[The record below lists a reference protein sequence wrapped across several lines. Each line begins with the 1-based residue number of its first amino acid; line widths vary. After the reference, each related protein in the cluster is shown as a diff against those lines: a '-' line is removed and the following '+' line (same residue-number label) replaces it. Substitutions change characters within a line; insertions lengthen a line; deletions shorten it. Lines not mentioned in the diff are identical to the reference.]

1 MELIL
6 SAATYA
12 SEPLIVVD
20 ATGNVIWANDSA
32 DHTFPLPGISLAGTN
47 ALDLLH
53 PDDQDAA
60 SIAIAAGLALVA
72 TGTGRHVLTPT
83 PYRLRFRG
91 GEHRWFEVSGR
102 SHPDLEGGK
111 VLVVSTRDI
120 GRQQRLTHAGELIA
134 EAAPIEAVVNE
145 VIQGIECLEP
155 CRMAGISW
163 LNDDSRQIA
172 CDSLPPELVW
182 TDHPDDPWM
191 RAVATGA
198 TVGAALD
205 ELRPELQE
213 AARRCG
219 ALACAAVPV
228 DDPASAER
236 ACLVLWTDHEA
247 IIGPLQLWAHR
258 QAHSLLLLAFAQR
271 FERRQLMRAATLDSL
286 TGLLN
291 RREFLRRLHVLQS
304 EATPVTMLFCD
315 VDEFKPVNDRYG
327 HEVGDRVLQILADR
341 LQATVRNGDLVG
353 RVGGDEFAVAAVGL
367 TERVQV
373 AALAQRVIAT
383 VSQSLSIETDGEVV
397 VTQVGL
403 SVGVATPEPPGPR
416 SADILLAVA
425 DRAMY
430 TAKRAGRGGWHL
442 MDAPVA
448 V

>member
-1 MELIL
+1 MG
-6 SAATYA
+6 AAEYA
-12 SEPLIVVD
+12 SEPLFVID
-20 ATGNVIWANDSA
+20 ATGDVVWANDSA
-32 DHTFPLPGISLAGTN
+32 DETFTRPGTSMIGTN

-53 PDDQDAA
+53 PDGREAA
-60 SIAIAAGLALVA
+60 LTAIVAGLALAA
-72 TGTGRHVLTPT
+72 TETGRHVLIPT

-102 SHPDLEGGK
+102 SHPDLEGGN

-134 EAAPIEAVVNE
+134 EAAPIETVVNE
-145 VIQGIECLEP
+145 LIQGIEYLEP
-155 CRMAGISW
+155 CRMAGVSW
-163 LNDDSRQIA
+163 LNDDSRQVA
-172 CDSLPPELVW
+172 LASLPPELVW
-182 TDHPDDPWM
+182 TDHPDDPWT
-191 RAVATGA
+191 RAVATGV

-219 ALACAAVPV
+219 AIACAAVPIA
-228 DDPASAER
+228 DPASAER

-247 IIGPLQLWAHR
+247 TVGPLQLWAHR

-271 FERRQLMRAATLDSL
+271 YERRQLTRAATLDSL

-291 RREFLRRLHVLQS
+291 RREFLRRLHDLQS

-315 VDEFKPVNDRYG
+315 VDEFKPVNDHYG
-327 HEVGDRVLQILADR
+327 HEVGDRVLQILANR

-353 RVGGDEFAVAAVGL
+353 RVGGDEFAIAAVGL
-367 TERVQV
+367 TDRVRM
-373 AALAQRVIAT
+373 AALAEAVIAT
-383 VSQSLSIETDGEVV
+383 VSQPLSIEVNGEVI

-416 SADILLAVA
+416 SADTLLAAA

-430 TAKRAGRGGWHL
+430 TAKRAGRGRWHL
-442 MDAPVA
+442 MDAPTA
-448 V
+448 L